1 MWSFLCDLIC
11 LEEKKRIG
19 QQSNTGYVENDYSF
33 LHVDKRSYFES
44 SSLPLNYII
53 LFKRIQRV
61 NAFTTKIQLISITIC
76 RNLISVLYNIGLK
89 NNNTFYY
96 FLKGAW
102 WFAFRTKLVVTTH
115 ESRAPMTTN
124 VDSRKTSWR

>member
-76 RNLISVLYNIGLK
+76 RNLISVLYNIGFK

-102 WFAFRTKLVVTTH
+102 WFAFRTKRVVTTH
-115 ESRAPMTTN
+115 ESRAPMTTI
-124 VDSRKTSWR
+124 VDCRKTSWR